1 MTMTTIALIDNHPI
15 IRTGLGL
22 LIKNNFEKV
31 SIIEAENMDMLAN
44 LFPVQVP
51 DLIILGTS
59 QNSGANSLKLVM
71 QTKNA
76 YPASK
81 LIMYDEAGATGQQQA
96 ASFPLPYDNGGS
108 LTGSA
113 VILGYLRAGA
123 NGYLTKQNELSDLVD
138 CVRDVLKGKRY
149 ICSEAFDVLLDK
161 QVAEKSSFQKVSDL
175 LTSREYEIAR
185 YLSNG
190 MKTSMIAQKLDRK
203 ASTISTTKTNIFKK
217 LEVDNIL
224 KLRQVMVPDQASLHM

>member
-1 MTMTTIALIDNHPI
+1 MTTIALIDNHPI

-81 LIMYDEAGATGQQQA
+81 LIMYDEAAAAGQQA
-96 ASFPLPYDNGGS
+96 ASYPAAYANGGP
-108 LTGSA
+108 LTSSA
-113 VILGYLRAGA
+113 AILGYLRAGA
-123 NGYLTKQNELSDLVD
+123 NGYLTKQNELSDLLD

-161 QVAEKSSFQKVSDL
+161 QVTEKSSFQKVSDL